1 MNPSSSVTK
10 GALEWGRHYV
20 MVEPTHFRVD
30 YAINPFMDPAVQPD
44 PARASD
50 QWRGLVATLREVG
63 ARVDVIEQRPDAP
76 DMVYAMNLGL
86 GLVGPTGPARGAVP
100 HALPAAADGDPDR
113 GRAGSAS
120 TAFPRRTSAATAS
133 APTSRPATRSRSA
146 ATWSSAT
153 ARAPRS
159 SR

>member
-1 MNPSSSVTK
+1 MNPSNQ
-10 GALEWGRHYV
+10 ALVWGRHYV

-44 PARASD
+44 PARALD
-50 QWRGLVATLREVG
+50 QWHTLVATLRELG
-63 ARVDVIEQRPDAP
+63 ARVDVIQQRPDAP

-86 GLVGPTGPARGAVP
+86 GLAGPAG
-100 HALPAAADGDPDR
+100 
-113 GRAGSAS
+113 
-120 TAFPRRTSAATAS
+120 PRVVMSHMRYPQRRMET
-133 APTSRPATRSRSA
+133 PTSRPATRSRSPE
-146 ATWSSAT
+146 TWSSGT

>member
-1 MNPSSSVTK
+1 
-10 GALEWGRHYV
+10 

-44 PARASD
+44 PARALD
-50 QWRGLVATLREVG
+50 QWHGLVATLRELG

-86 GLVGPTGPARGAVP
+86 GLVGPTGRAVVMSHMRYPQRRMETPTAARGSP
-100 HALPAAADGDPDR
+100 SAAG
-113 GRAGSAS
+113 
-120 TAFPRRTSAATAS
+120 PRRTSAATAS
-133 APTSRPATRSRSA
+133 VPTSRPATRSRSA